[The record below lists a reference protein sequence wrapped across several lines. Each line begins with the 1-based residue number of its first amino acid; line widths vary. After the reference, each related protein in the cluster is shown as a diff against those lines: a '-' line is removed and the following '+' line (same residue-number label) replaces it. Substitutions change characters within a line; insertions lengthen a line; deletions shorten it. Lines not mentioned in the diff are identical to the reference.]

1 MVTIIISAVDE
12 VAELAEKGKNV
23 LLEKNYKE
31 LANLMNRN
39 FDLRRQVNTFFCVK
53 ESLYHINAQETWFHM
68 PNAK

>member
-53 ESLYHINAQETWFHM
+53 ESLYHINAQET
-68 PNAK
+68 